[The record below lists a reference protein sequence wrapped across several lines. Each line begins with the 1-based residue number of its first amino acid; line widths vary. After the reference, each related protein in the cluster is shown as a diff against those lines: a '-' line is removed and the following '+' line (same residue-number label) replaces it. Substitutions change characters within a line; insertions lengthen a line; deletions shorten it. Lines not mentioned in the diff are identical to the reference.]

1 MAQTLKQRIA
11 AAQKTLEKY
20 GQSHLLQF
28 IDELNADQKQS
39 LIEQIEALDMELLK
53 ELVAKYVV
61 KDPEIKLPSEILPP
75 FVYPRVSPADMKD
88 KYEKALGYGERA
100 IAENKVACFT
110 VAGGMGTRLNF
121 DGPKG
126 NVPATPV
133 KSKTLFQ
140 VFAETIH
147 ANERRYNS
155 TIPWYIMTS
164 PINHAAT
171 LKSFEDNNY
180 FGLKKEN
187 VMLFPQ
193 GTMPCF
199 DFEGKIFLADK
210 DKLAVSPDGHGGSL
224 RALYVSG
231 AIDDMKR
238 RGVEFIS
245 YFQVD
250 NPMVNLVDPMFI
262 GLHALDTAEM
272 SSKSVKK
279 CDPLEK
285 VGNFTVADGKIT
297 IIEYS
302 DLPEELARKTND
314 DGSLVFQEGSIA
326 IHVISRSFVERI
338 NSKGFSLPWHKA
350 VKKIPYI
357 DTTGKLNQPE
367 ETNGVKL
374 ETFVF
379 DAVPMA
385 SSSIIY
391 EIIREDE
398 FAPIKN
404 ATGVDSLE
412 SSQDL
417 QSEKAAR
424 WMETAGFPAPRKADG
439 SLDLSL
445 EISPLFALDEKEL
458 ILKKPQLRELK
469 KDDIVYLG

>member
-1 MAQTLKQRIA
+1 MAQTLKQRIT

-28 IDELNADQKQS
+28 IGELKTKQKQN
-39 LIEQIEALDMELLK
+39 LIEQIEKLDLELLK
-53 ELVAKYVV
+53 ELIEKYVV
-61 KDPEIKLPSEILPP
+61 NEPVIEMPKEILPP
-75 FVYPRVSPADMKD
+75 FVYPRVAPADMKE
-88 KYEKALGYGERA
+88 KYEKALTYGERA

-121 DGPKG
+121 SGPKG

-133 KSKTLFQ
+133 KNKTLFQ

-147 ANERRYNS
+147 ANERRYNC

-164 PINHAAT
+164 PINHEAT
-171 LKSFEDNNY
+171 QKAFEDNDY
-180 FGLKKEN
+180 FCLNKEN

-199 DFEGKIFLADK
+199 DFEGKILLAAK
-210 DKLAVSPDGHGGSL
+210 DQIAESPDGHGGSL
-224 RALYVSG
+224 RALYLSG
-231 AIDDMKR
+231 AIDDMKH
-238 RGVEFIS
+238 RGVEIIS

-250 NPMVNLVDPMFI
+250 NPMVELVDPMFI

-285 VGNFTVADGKIT
+285 VGNFTVADGKLT

-302 DLPEELARKTND
+302 DLPEELARKTNA

-326 IHVISRSFVERI
+326 IHVISRKFIERI

-350 VKKIPYI
+350 IKKIPYI
-357 DTTGKLNQPE
+357 DASGKTIQPAD
-367 ETNGVKL
+367 TNGVKL

-379 DAVPMA
+379 DGVPLA
-385 SSSIIY
+385 SDSIIY
-391 EIIREDE
+391 QIVREDE

-404 ATGVDSLE
+404 ATGVDSLV
-412 SSQDL
+412 SSQEL

-424 WMETAGFPAPRKADG
+424 WMAAAGYPVPRKSDG
-439 SLDLSL
+439 SLNVLL
-445 EISPLFALDEKEL
+445 EISPLFALDEQEL
-458 ILKKPQLRELK
+458 IRKKPQLRELLPE
-469 KDDIVYLG
+469 DVVYLG

>member
-1 MAQTLKQRIA
+1 MAQTLKQRIG

-28 IDELNADQKQS
+28 IEELDQEQKVS
-39 LIEQIEALDMELLK
+39 LIEQIEALDFDMLQELIDT
-53 ELVAKYVV
+53 YV
-61 KDPEIKLPSEILPP
+61 KQEPQIKLPSEILPP
-75 FVYPRVSPADMKD
+75 FVYPRKAPADMTER
-88 KYEKALGYGERA
+88 YQKALVYGERA

-133 KSKTLFQ
+133 KNKTLFQ
-140 VFAETIH
+140 VFAETIL
-147 ANERRYNS
+147 ANERRYNC

-164 PINHAAT
+164 PINHSATVAA
-171 LKSFEDNNY
+171 FEKNNY

-187 VMLFPQ
+187 VMMFPQ

-199 DFEGKIFLADK
+199 DFEGKILLAAK
-210 DKLAVSPDGHGGSL
+210 DQLAVSPDGHGGSL
-224 RALYVSG
+224 RALFVSG
-231 AIDDMKR
+231 AIEDMKH

-250 NPMVNLVDPMFI
+250 NPLVALVDPMFI
-262 GLHALDTAEM
+262 GLHAMDSAEM

-285 VGNFTVADGKIT
+285 VGNFTLADGKVT

-302 DLPEELARKTND
+302 DLPEELARKTNA

-326 IHVISRSFVERI
+326 IHIISRAFVERI
-338 NSKGFSLPWHKA
+338 NSKGFSMPWHKA
-350 VKKIPYI
+350 IKKIAYVDQNGNTITP
-357 DTTGKLNQPE
+357 DK
-367 ETNGVKL
+367 TNGVKL

-385 SSSIIY
+385 NASIIY
-391 EIIREDE
+391 EIVREDE

-412 SSQDL
+412 SSQIL

-424 WMETAGFPAPRKADG
+424 WMAAAGFAAPRKTNG
-439 SLDLSL
+439 RLNLML
-445 EISPLFALDEKEL
+445 EISPLFALDEQEL
-458 ILKKPQLRELK
+458 VRKKAQLREL
-469 KDDIVYLG
+469 LP

>member
-1 MAQTLKQRIA
+1 MAQTLKQRIV
-11 AAQKTLEKY
+11 AAQKNLDKY
-20 GQSHLLQF
+20 GQGHLLQY
-28 IDELNADQKQS
+28 IDELDTEQKLS
-39 LIEQIEALDMELLK
+39 LIEQIEELDLEMIQEMIRN
-53 ELVAKYVV
+53 YVLI
-61 KDPEIKLPSEILPP
+61 DPEIKLPAEILPP
-75 FVYPRVSPADMKD
+75 FVYPRVAPEEMKD
-88 KYEKALGYGERA
+88 KYQKALTYGQRA

-140 VFAETIH
+140 VFAENIH
-147 ANERRYNS
+147 ANERRYNC

-164 PINHAAT
+164 PINHEAT
-171 LKSFEDNNY
+171 LKAFQENDY
-180 FGLKKEN
+180 FCLKKEN
-187 VMLFPQ
+187 VMLFQQ

-199 DFEGKIFLADK
+199 DFSGKIFLAEK
-210 DKLAVSPDGHGGSL
+210 GLVAESPDGHGGSL
-224 RALYVSG
+224 RALYQSG
-231 AIDDMKR
+231 AIEDMQH

-262 GLHALDTAEM
+262 GLHALDVAEM

-285 VGNFTVADGKIT
+285 VGNFTIADGKLT

-302 DLPEELARKTND
+302 DLPEELARKTNP
-314 DGSLVFQEGSIA
+314 DGSLVFQDGSIA
-326 IHVISRSFVERI
+326 IHIISRSFVERI

-350 VKKIPYI
+350 IKKIPHI
-357 DTTGKLNQPE
+357 DSLGQQIEPKEP
-367 ETNGVKL
+367 NGVKL

-385 SSSIIY
+385 LSSIVY
-391 EIIREDE
+391 EIVREDE

-404 ATGVDSLE
+404 ATGVDSLV
-412 SSQDL
+412 SSQNL

-424 WMETAGFPAPRKADG
+424 WMEAAGIPVPRKADG

-445 EISPLFALDEKEL
+445 EISPLFALDQEEL
-458 ILKKPQLRELK
+458 ARKKPQLRDLQS
-469 KDDIVYLG
+469 DDIVYLG